1 MQQLNLQFYTTKQQI
16 KTRVNNFSF
25 LISKYLYQ
33 QSLGV
38 QDIPEK
44 NKEYT
49 TTLAATTTMVCQLN
63 TPNCQNTKKQR
74 SPISAKQTNR

>member
-63 TPNCQNTKKQR
+63 TTKLPKHQKTKEPN
-74 SPISAKQTNR
+74 ISKANQ